1 MPTSYNYDLTA
12 VSAAS
17 YIPTMNK
24 GITLN
29 RSLTS
34 AGSATFVVKLGLI
47 LSVASAITIT
57 FSNVKNIIFLVFA
70 TTFSSI
76 IKQNV
81 LSQLLNVYTD
91 SIASLIPLIDKILLA
106 TFGPTAVFVRSITKS
121 FVPSIGSTVSILRD
135 AVKEMFIGTQSR
147 VLLRKAY
154 ELPGLLTTP
163 FSEAVASFVRSFP
176 VTVSATSSVTS
187 SIKKWMLKVISSTSS
202 VTATLINKGV
212 LVLLAV
218 SQVYGLSV
226 RINNL
231 SAILV
236 SNAIANPKFIRSI
249 NLIKDLSATI
259 ITTIVNSIL
268 KPLSVASSVT
278 NTLYKK
284 LYSTLLVNSYVVK
297 YVLRGQTLFKT
308 MYPIAVGNPIIS
320 KATTLILTYLVS
332 MNVASNVI
340 YTLTNINYIAQTY
353 SQTLLAVSPVNYS
366 LVKQLNKTF
375 TLTISSVISLIRSW
389 G

>member
-147 VLLRKAY
+147 VFVNRALDLV
-154 ELPGLLTTP
+154 GLLTIP

-176 VTVSATSSVTS
+176 VTISASSALTATF
-187 SIKKWMLKVISSTSS
+187 KKWMLKALSVSSSAAVI
-202 VTATLINKGV
+202 LINKGV